1 MAVGFGFLQGASLSA
16 ILGIILETVEQ
27 RAAEAQA
34 TAAVVAIE
42 CNSGADRVIAWVA
55 PGWDETLD
63 DATLLAVIRPAPGQ
77 PAAPCCPTRC
87 A

>member
-1 MAVGFGFLQGASLSA
+1 MRTVRDPSGATW
-16 ILGIILETVEQ
+16 ICLELPEVPVEQ

-34 TAAVVAIE
+34 TAPVVAIE
-42 CNSGADRVIAWVA
+42 CNSGADRVIALVA

-77 PAAPCCPTRC
+77 PAAP
-87 A
+87 